1 MEGGS
6 VRTQDLLDFVNAVAE
21 AFPKDCP
28 RDRFGRLV
36 GARNTDPLRQLA
48 KKYQTGP
55 ADLVID
61 QLGDVARA
69 IQANSRE
76 IAAILHGGHDAD

>member
-1 MEGGS
+1 M
-6 VRTQDLLDFVNAVAE
+6 RTQDLLDFVNAVAE

-28 RDRFGRLV
+28 RDRYGRLI
-36 GARNTDPLRQLA
+36 GARNTNPLRDLA

-69 IQANSRE
+69 IQTTAKTE
-76 IAAILHGGHDAD
+76 GTF

>member
-1 MEGGS
+1 M
-6 VRTQDLLDFVNAVAE
+6 RTQDLLDFVNAVAA

-28 RDRFGRLV
+28 RDRYGRLI
-36 GARNTDPLRQLA
+36 GARDTNPLRDLA
-48 KKYQTGP
+48 KKYNTGP

-69 IQANSRE
+69 IQVVAK
-76 IAAILHGGHDAD
+76 GGT